1 MKLEIN
7 ITEGEWTWTTRKE
20 MDAPTKK
27 EMLRELEVMAGY
39 LTREL
44 VGLRAFKPRTE
55 VKDEVR

>member
-1 MKLEIN
+1 
-7 ITEGEWTWTTRKE
+7 
-20 MDAPTKK
+20 MDAPTRK

>member
-7 ITEGEWTWTTRKE
+7 ITDGEMTWTARQE
-20 MDAPTKK
+20 IDAPTKK